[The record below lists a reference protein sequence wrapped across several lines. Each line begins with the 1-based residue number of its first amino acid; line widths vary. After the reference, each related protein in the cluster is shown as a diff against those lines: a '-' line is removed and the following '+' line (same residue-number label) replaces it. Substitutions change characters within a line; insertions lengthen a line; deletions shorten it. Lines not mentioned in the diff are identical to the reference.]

1 MLNKYLLNKKIKTVQ
16 GLPVT
21 RGTEKAWQG
30 RLGAGWGGGGSGG
43 RTWVAGPR
51 GRLHTFQG
59 SGPSLAWSY
68 PTLFPGRDLGT
79 PRPETCSPQER
90 ERWGRLAGG
99 GAPGPSPPN
108 ENGPSPCEA
117 PRAPPLSKPQRP
129 GISGRRER
137 RRGPLCGCLGLSAP
151 PAPPL
156 TRHVERCRRPGA
168 FVPRCQA
175 APGTAPRGAP
185 AALGTARPDGRPG
198 RVGLPGLAKK

>member
-1 MLNKYLLNKKIKTVQ
+1 MGRRGLRRPDLGGWPQ
-16 GLPVT
+16 GQAPHL
-21 RGTEKAWQG
+21 
-30 RLGAGWGGGGSGG
+30 SGI
-43 RTWVAGPR
+43 R
-51 GRLHTFQG
+51 
-59 SGPSLAWSY
+59 GPSLAWSY

-137 RRGPLCGCLGLSAP
+137 RRGPLCGCLGLAAP

-156 TRHVERCRRPGA
+156 TRHVERCRRRAPLCRVARLRPGLRRA
-168 FVPRCQA
+168 GLP
-175 APGTAPRGAP
+175 PPWAPRGQT
-185 AALGTARPDGRPG
+185 GGGPG
-198 RVGLPGLAKK
+198 GSGCQV